1 MGDAQRLGVIA
12 VGWVLRVGGE
22 QAADVERR
30 ARAVGGGQ
38 QPGVHR
44 LRLGDERVDVG
55 QLARGELAQRLERR
69 GAGVAALKQQARLVE
84 REARAL
90 GDFELFDAADGVG
103 TIAVTEE
110 PDTVLLTIDAPE
122 GAEVVLAELVD
133 AFRGQPQAA

>member
-1 MGDAQRLGVIA
+1 
-12 VGWVLRVGGE
+12 
-22 QAADVERR
+22 
-30 ARAVGGGQ
+30 
-38 QPGVHR
+38 VHR